1 MIEIEVNKYYG
12 VPAYYS
18 VMPQAIF
25 DVLETAALNG
35 DATVMVNEDQFNKM
49 IEDYNKKMSCEN

>member
-18 VMPQAIF
+18 VMPEEIF
-25 DVLETAALNG
+25 DALELASLKDEEFALVNKVQFEKMLAAY
-35 DATVMVNEDQFNKM
+35 EEKM
-49 IEDYNKKMSCEN
+49 ACE